1 MRKLICVTMCVLI
14 LLSAFSC
21 IFISGAEG
29 FTTPIIK
36 IGDNTANTKSG
47 AGEFETDPIP
57 FEGAE
62 DISSA
67 TVNGVK
73 AKYYTGKKITQNVS
87 VVLGG
92 KTLKENNEYSVSYK
106 NNVKVGTAVLT
117 ISGEGKCYGVITKKF
132 LINLSK
138 PKVKVTNG
146 TYSIKLSWAKVPGAK
161 QYGVYQYN
169 TKTGEYK
176 GIATTSSTSYLIKNK
191 AAGTSY
197 YFLVRAING
206 NNKSPCTTAD
216 NVKALTLCKAP
227 GVKAAVSGKTVVLKI
242 TKPIGAK
249 YFRVYKYNASTK
261 KYTTLVSKT
270 TATSVKLASQPK
282 GTNYYLVRAFN
293 ANNAGSAFTTKNLT
307 KAIVK

>member
-1 MRKLICVTMCVLI
+1 MKKFLSLT
-14 LLSAFSC
+14 LSALVLVSLFS
-21 IFISGAEG
+21 FGVVNAAA
-29 FTTPIIK
+29 
-36 IGDNTANTKSG
+36 GD
-47 AGEFETDPIP
+47 FETDPVPIVIGSQ
-57 FEGAE
+57 E
-62 DISSA
+62 ISGA
-67 TVNGVK
+67 TVSPVV
-73 AKYYTGKKITQNVS
+73 AKYYTGKAITQNFT
-87 VVLGG
+87 VVLGD
-92 KTLKENNEYSVSYK
+92 KTLKEKTDYTVSYA
-106 NNVKVGTAVLT
+106 NNVKVGTATLT
-117 ISGEGKCYGVITKKF
+117 ITGKGQYKGSLQKKF
-132 LINLSK
+132 LINLAK
-138 PKVKVTNG
+138 PKVTVTNG
-146 TYSIKLSWAKVPGAK
+146 TTSIKLSWAKVPGAK

-206 NNKSPCTTAD
+206 NNKSPNTTAD
-216 NVKALTLCKAP
+216 NVKAVTLCKAP

-242 TKPIGAK
+242 TKPTGAQ

-261 KYTTLVSKT
+261 KYTTLASKT

-293 ANNAGSAFTTKNLT
+293 SAGAGNTFTTKNLT